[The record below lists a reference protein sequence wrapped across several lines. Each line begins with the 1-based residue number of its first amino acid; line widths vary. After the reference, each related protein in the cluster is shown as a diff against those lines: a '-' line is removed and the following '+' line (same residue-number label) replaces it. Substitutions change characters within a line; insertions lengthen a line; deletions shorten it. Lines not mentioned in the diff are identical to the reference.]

1 MLMCTCMLVRDAY
14 TRVHVYIQMAWP
26 RLLEKLEG
34 DGPFGLCLDALAP
47 ELEFGVDGA
56 MEDEVV
62 VQPLRME
69 GADGRVMAD
78 LLGDESETKV
88 ISKD

>member
-1 MLMCTCMLVRDAY
+1 MLIPMSDVYAH
-14 TRVHVYIQMAWP
+14 VHVYIQMAWP
-26 RLLEKLEG
+26 SLLEKLEG

-56 MEDEVV
+56 VEDKVV
-62 VQPLRME
+62 VQPLGME

-88 ISKD
+88 ISEG